1 MALPVIV
8 DGAGIAGLQASF
20 TFDPAKIQIGAPV
33 GSAGEILVD
42 SQTKDG
48 VLQVVAV
55 SLNAQG
61 LQAAGPSVFY
71 LPVTFLADDGII
83 TLSAVTLAD
92 RSANLVDLNPG
103 LIGQTVSKQ
112 SATPKAF
119 ALSGNRPNPFN
130 PSTGIAYEV
139 PAQAHITL
147 TVYNLLG
154 QEVVTLVNQVQ
165 AAGRYEITWNAR
177 NTQGQAV
184 SSGVYLYRLISSTGY
199 TASKR
204 MTLLK

>member
-1 MALPVIV
+1 MP
-8 DGAGIAGLQASF
+8 Q
-20 TFDPAKIQIGAPV
+20 
-33 GSAGEILVD
+33 
-42 SQTKDG
+42 
-48 VLQVVAV
+48 
-55 SLNAQG
+55 
-61 LQAAGPSVFY
+61 
-71 LPVTFLADDGII
+71 
-83 TLSAVTLAD
+83 
-92 RSANLVDLNPG
+92 
-103 LIGQTVSKQ
+103 
-112 SATPKAF
+112 
-119 ALSGNRPNPFN
+119 
-130 PSTGIAYEV
+130 
-139 PAQAHITL
+139 QAHITL